1 MTNASAPSSQHLIRK
16 TLAASVADSIRERII
31 KNEIK
36 AGEALRQ
43 DALANLLNV
52 SRIPVR
58 EALLQLEA
66 EGLVTFVPH
75 KGAVASKLSLE
86 DVEELFSL
94 RALLECDIIGTA
106 IANAS
111 PEDFEKAEQILENFD
126 ALLEPGADI
135 KELGALNWAFHQ
147 SLYTPSR
154 RTRMLAI
161 ISGLHAHCDRH
172 LRLQIEL
179 SSDHQRAKTEHHEL
193 LTLCKEGKKTA
204 AKKLL
209 HSHIKT
215 TGKKL
220 VRAILSMR

>member
-1 MTNASAPSSQHLIRK
+1 MTNASAPSSQHLVRK

-75 KGAVASKLSLE
+75 KGAVASQLSLE

-94 RALLECDIIGTA
+94 RALLECDIIATA

-111 PEDFEKAEQILENFD
+111 PEDFETSEQILQDFD

-135 KELGALNWAFHQ
+135 RELGALNWAFHQ
-147 SLYTPSR
+147 SLYAPSK
-154 RTRMLAI
+154 RTRTLAI
-161 ISGLHAHCDRH
+161 ISGLHTHCDRH

-179 SSDHQRAKTEHHEL
+179 SSDHQRAETEHHEL
-193 LTLCKEGKKTA
+193 LSLCKEGKKAA

-209 HSHIKT
+209 RSHIKT
-215 TGKKL
+215 TGDKL
-220 VRAILSMR
+220 VRAIASMR